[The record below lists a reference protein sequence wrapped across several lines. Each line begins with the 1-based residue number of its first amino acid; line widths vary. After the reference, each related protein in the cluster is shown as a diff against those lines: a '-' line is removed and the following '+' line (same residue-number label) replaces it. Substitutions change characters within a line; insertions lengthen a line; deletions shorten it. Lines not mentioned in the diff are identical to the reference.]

1 MNFATRYMC
10 YVVGEE
16 PAIVKLWQPATV
28 RRMKAFAIALH
39 IPVTIWAV
47 SSYAIASMI
56 FELGMVTSALITL
69 FWAGLIYLVER
80 LILVAPKVWYVNFS
94 RILIGVIIATLGSG
108 MVDLVI
114 FNKDITQQLLRDK
127 RIDISAKYE
136 RLASSQKEILDKARI
151 GWLDKQEE
159 ANCEANGKCGSGI
172 PILGPRSRELSRQAE
187 VFRQDYIDAQ
197 HKLEEIYKD
206 KTQELANS
214 LTSTFEE
221 EGLLTRLKALHSY
234 VSNNNAALIVWLLCF
249 ALILFFELMVVLT
262 KLFFGET
269 VDDQIEKLRED
280 VIRHNAE
287 RLKDAETSPTANAR
301 KLLKNIYS
309 NSVSST
315 V

>member
-1 MNFATRYMC
+1 MNFTTKYMC

-39 IPVTIWAV
+39 IPVAIWAV
-47 SSYAIASMI
+47 SGYAIASMI
-56 FELGMVTSALITL
+56 FGLGMVTSALIAL

-94 RILIGVIIATLGSG
+94 RILIGVIIATLGSN
-108 MVDLVI
+108 MVDLVM
-114 FNKDITQQLLRDK
+114 FDKDITQQLLKDK
-127 RIDISAKYE
+127 RIDISTKYE
-136 RLASSQKEILDKARI
+136 RLASSQRELIDQKRLAWHKAH
-151 GWLDKQEE
+151 GE
-159 ANCEANGKCGSGI
+159 AICEANKKCGSGRGGMG
-172 PILGPRSRELSRQAE
+172 PIYRKLAKHAATLHKEYLATEDELKKMNENKSW
-187 VFRQDYIDAQ
+187 
-197 HKLEEIYKD
+197 
-206 KTQELANS
+206 ELANVS
-214 LTSTFEE
+214 STLKE
-221 EGLLTRLKALHSY
+221 EGLLTRLEALHSY
-234 VSNNNAALIVWLLCF
+234 ISNNNAALIVWLLCF
-249 ALILFFELMVVLT
+249 SLILFFELVVVLA
-262 KLFFGET
+262 KFFFGET

-287 RLKDAETSPTANAR
+287 RLKDAETSPTAHAR